1 MLRAWLEAH
10 KTYPRHAKMRREQ
23 GVVHIRFAVDREGR
37 LLEGVIVR
45 SSGVAS
51 LDQEALAMIDRSNPF
66 PVAPSTVFGHRI
78 ELQTPV
84 DFSLP

>member
-10 KTYPRHAKMRREQ
+10 KTYPKHARMRREE
-23 GVVHIRFAVDREGR
+23 GVVHVRFAVDRQGR
-37 LLEGVIVR
+37 LLDGAIVR

-51 LDQEALAMIDRSNPF
+51 LDREALAMIDRSNPF
-66 PVAPSTVFGHRI
+66 PTAPQTVRGSRI

-84 DFSLP
+84 EFSLP